1 MANNRRITIS
11 VKRESALHAT
21 RISIGRL
28 KLVYVLVADKRLDY
42 PKAKSRIAYI
52 GTTKRGLRRV
62 ASSVAVRTDQI
73 LALRGVRSLDA
84 RVVTCQPRQ
93 RVKSWFVLERALI
106 LTFREMFGGPPKG
119 NSHGKRMKWRDE
131 LDYFRAERLIEVIE
145 ELS

>member
-1 MANNRRITIS
+1 VANNRRINIS

-21 RISIGRL
+21 RISLGKL
-28 KLVYVLVADKRLDY
+28 KLVYVLVADKRLRY
-42 PKAKSRIAYI
+42 PKRKSKIAYI

-106 LTFREMFGGPPKG
+106 LTFRDMFGAPPKC
-119 NSHGKRMKWRDE
+119 NSHGKRMKNRDE
-131 LDYFRAERLIEVIE
+131 LDYFRVERLREVIE